1 MNNYCQERSY
11 LLIFTVRFY
20 LIEMVAKR
28 TEMIL
33 RKKGRGENRKHR
45 KIDSP

>member
-1 MNNYCQERSY
+1 MNNYYQERSY

-33 RKKGRGENRKHR
+33 RKKGRGKNRNQKNR
-45 KIDSP
+45 FSL